1 MEAID
6 EYFNIVISRK
16 ANYIKNYVYD
26 GDAPTD
32 DDDLYYR
39 IDGDLDLVFRYLNIS
54 SRKFGYRYWK
64 DAIFL
69 YISSEKLQV
78 SICKDIYPVI
88 AKKYSKSS
96 SSIERAM
103 RLCFEDALYFSSKN
117 DDNFIY
123 KYLKNVL
130 IYPHNGEIMA
140 RIAELIMSADFQK
153 RKLNYHKSFNS

>member
-1 MEAID
+1 METID
-6 EYFNIVISRK
+6 EYFNISISRK
-16 ANYIKNYVYD
+16 SNYEKNLVCESEEGENND
-26 GDAPTD
+26 N
-32 DDDLYYR
+32 LYYH
-39 IDGDLDLVFRYLNIS
+39 IDNDLGIVFRYLNIS
-54 SRKFGYRYWK
+54 SRKYGYRYWK

-69 YISSEKLQV
+69 YISSEKMQV

-88 AKKYSKSS
+88 AKKYNKSA

-117 DDNFIY
+117 DDDFIY

-140 RIAELIMSADFQK
+140 RISELIMSKDFQK
-153 RKLNYHKSFNS
+153 RKLNYLKSFNS